1 MDNKLDNK
9 EVKEKKT
16 DSLPVLCSQ
25 RWILSYLFFWGFF
38 FAYSLRVN
46 FSVAIVCMSKSSTSN
61 SSASSILTDNNI
73 TQDQCGALEYAN
85 FTNERA
91 EFDWS
96 RETRSSLLSAFFWGY
111 FVTQIPGG
119 WLADKFGGRRVY
131 GTALAVAGIATVLIP
146 VCARTHIILLYIL
159 RVICGLAMGTCSPSA
174 TSMWGRWGPRLERT
188 KLTASHQ
195 VGSMLGTVVTFSVS
209 GVLCE
214 SGFDNGWGSIFY
226 LTGGLTLIWVF
237 LWFFLTRDTP
247 NDHPR
252 ISVIERNYIITNIEY
267 NANKRTGKV
276 PWVAMAKSVP
286 LWAIIIGHTCSN
298 WGIYTIWTSLP
309 EFMKN
314 VLKFDIKAN
323 GALSAIPYI
332 CGAFMAFATAHI
344 ADFFRSKKILT
355 TTQTRRSF
363 QTAAFIGAGIFLIAT
378 GFVECEKRGLAVV
391 FLCLAL
397 LFTGFERAGYAVN
410 HIDIAP
416 KYGGILYGITN
427 TIATI
432 PGMVAPVIA
441 GELTPND
448 TSEEWRNVFYV
459 TAAFYVLGA
468 IIYCCTAR
476 GEIQPW
482 ALDKDNLKETELF
495 I

>member
-1 MDNKLDNK
+1 MDKKLDNK

-46 FSVAIVCMSKSSTSN
+46 FSVAIVCMSKSPTRN
-61 SSASSILTDNNI
+61 SSASSILTDYNT

-91 EFDWS
+91 EFDWN

-286 LWAIIIGHTCSN
+286 LWAIIIGHTC
-298 WGIYTIWTSLP
+298 T
-309 EFMKN
+309 
-314 VLKFDIKAN
+314 
-323 GALSAIPYI
+323 
-332 CGAFMAFATAHI
+332 
-344 ADFFRSKKILT
+344 
-355 TTQTRRSF
+355 
-363 QTAAFIGAGIFLIAT
+363 FIGAGIFLIAT

-468 IIYCCTAR
+468 IIYCCIAR

-482 ALDKDNLKETELF
+482 ALDKENLKETEVF